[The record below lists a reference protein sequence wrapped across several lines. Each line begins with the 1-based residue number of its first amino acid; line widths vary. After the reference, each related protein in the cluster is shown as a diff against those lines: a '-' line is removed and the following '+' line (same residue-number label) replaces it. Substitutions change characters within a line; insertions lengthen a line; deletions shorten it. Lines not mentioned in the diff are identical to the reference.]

1 MWISSFRW
9 FEIGMC
15 GYLQTYKKV
24 IIGVFRTLI
33 HAFVENKKEQK
44 SIRIFC
50 SLV

>member
-1 MWISSFRW
+1 MWISSFHR
-9 FEIGMC
+9 FEIDIC
-15 GYLQTYKKV
+15 GYLQTYQKV